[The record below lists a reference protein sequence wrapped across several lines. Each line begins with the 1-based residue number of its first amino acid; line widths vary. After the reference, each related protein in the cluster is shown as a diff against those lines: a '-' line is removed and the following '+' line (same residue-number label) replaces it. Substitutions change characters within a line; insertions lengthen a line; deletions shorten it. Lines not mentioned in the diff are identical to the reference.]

1 MPPKVSDRL
10 CDNLGFSGTRGK
22 TLPLPL
28 MLLWVSIAL
37 LTLAVT
43 AALVRPLLAVRRT
56 EVADDDLAAR
66 LAVFRDRR
74 DEIGRERV
82 AGRLTDAEAE
92 QAIADLLVQMAEELP
107 PEALAQADAPPARTN
122 RSPEAGQKS
131 PAPRQTRARLAFT
144 TGLTLAILVPV
155 VALGVYRSVGSP
167 EIALAQLD
175 GSFEQMIA
183 TPQAQFDAL
192 VNEIEGRLR
201 ADPRDGEAWAVLGEA
216 YKMVGNHPAAIE
228 AFEKAVG
235 LLPPN
240 ARLLADFAEST
251 ALASGGDF
259 SGRPTELLE
268 QALVANPN
276 DAKAVALMGA
286 ARYRAGDLPAARRYL
301 GQLLA
306 SLPEGSED
314 AARIG
319 EVVARIDSEIAAG
332 GQVSPSTRADS
343 APSPNP
349 AAVISGRVD
358 IAPELLSRLP
368 GQAVLY
374 ITARPVDGPR
384 VPLAVVRAPARDLP
398 LEFRLDDSNA
408 MDPSR
413 PLSSASALVVEARVS
428 LSGSATR
435 ATGDLIGEPVAA
447 QPGDAPLSIR
457 IDRVFTP

>member
-1 MPPKVSDRL
+1 
-10 CDNLGFSGTRGK
+10 
-22 TLPLPL
+22 

-43 AALVRPLLAVRRT
+43 AALVRPLIAARPAT
-56 EVADDDLAAR
+56 AADDDLAAR

-74 DEIGRERV
+74 DEIDRERD
-82 AGRLTDAEAE
+82 AGRLTDTEAE
-92 QAIADLLVQMAEELP
+92 QAIADLLAQMAEELP
-107 PEALAQADAPPARTN
+107 PEALT
-122 RSPEAGQKS
+122 EAGS
-131 PAPRQTRARLAFT
+131 ASTVDGHHEAPRQNASPRVRARSALA
-144 TGLTLAILVPV
+144 TGLLLAILVPAIAV
-155 VALGVYRSVGSP
+155 GVYRSVGSP

-175 GSFEQMIA
+175 GSFERMIA

-192 VNEIEGRLR
+192 VNEIENRLR
-201 ADPRDGEAWAVLGEA
+201 TNPEDGEAWAVLAEA

-240 ARLLADFAEST
+240 SRLLADYAEST

-259 SGRPTELLE
+259 SGRPTTLLE
-268 QALVANPN
+268 QALAANPD

-319 EVVARIDSEIAAG
+319 EVVARIDSEIAAAG
-332 GQVSPSTRADS
+332 RGSGAG
-343 APSPNP
+343 AP
-349 AAVISGRVD
+349 AAAVAISGRVE
-358 IAPELLSRLP
+358 IAPGLTGDLP
-368 GQAVLY
+368 PQAVVY
-374 ITARPVDGPR
+374 VTARAADGPR
-384 VPLAVVRAPARDLP
+384 VPVAVLRAPASSLP
-398 LEFRLDDSNA
+398 LDFRLDDGNA

-413 PLSSASALVVEARVS
+413 PLSGTGAVVVEARVS

-435 ATGDLIGEPVAA
+435 GAGDLIGEPAPA
-447 QPGDAPLSIR
+447 RPGDTGVTLR
-457 IDRVFTP
+457 IDRILGQ